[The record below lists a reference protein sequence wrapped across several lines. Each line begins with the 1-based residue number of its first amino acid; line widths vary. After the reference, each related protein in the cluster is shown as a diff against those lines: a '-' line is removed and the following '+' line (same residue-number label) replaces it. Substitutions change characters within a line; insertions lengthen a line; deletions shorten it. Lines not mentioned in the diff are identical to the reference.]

1 MKYMVEEAMVPDPSH
16 GTGGR
21 AFMMAFEYFAQIQAR
36 LLGNRCLMS

>member
-21 AFMMAFEYFAQIQAR
+21 TFMMVFEYFAQIQAR
-36 LLGNRCLMS
+36 LLGNRYLVS